1 VATSSS
7 RGRVQRRSF
16 PGITAEAFVS
26 LRDRAALTSLQQ
38 MPLLPPLVRKFNE
51 VAGDRLVYLQNS
63 AGSVRC
69 GPRQLPTL
77 HRLMQEAAEILD
89 VPEPEIYLQRGAV
102 ENALTAGVSRPFIV
116 LSSALVENFTNDE
129 LLFVIGHELGH
140 VKCGHV
146 LYQTVG
152 RLLLPLLEALGSV
165 TMGIGQLA
173 GIGLVSGF
181 YEWLRQAEF
190 SADRAGLL
198 VCQDTRVACTAIMK
212 LGGGGTRLDGEMN
225 VDAFLEQAR
234 QHAESTPSEGIAKA
248 LLFFVYNWQL
258 SHPQV
263 VFRARDLDQ
272 WVQSGE
278 YERILGG
285 HYLHDEIGG
294 SQPGPQAR

>member
-1 VATSSS
+1 
-7 RGRVQRRSF
+7 
-16 PGITAEAFVS
+16 
-26 LRDRAALTSLQQ
+26 
-38 MPLLPPLVRKFNE
+38 M
-51 VAGDRLVYLQNS
+51 
-63 AGSVRC
+63 
-69 GPRQLPTL
+69 
-77 HRLMQEAAEILD
+77 
-89 VPEPEIYLQRGAV
+89 
-102 ENALTAGVSRPFIV
+102 

-146 LYQTVG
+146 LYQMVG
-152 RLLLPLLEALGSV
+152 RLLLPLLEAIGSI

-198 VCQDTRVACTAIMK
+198 VCQDARVACTAIMK

-234 QHAESTPSEGIAKA
+234 QHAESASAEGIAKG
-248 LLFFVYNWQL
+248 LLFFLYNWQL
-258 SHPQV
+258 THPQV
-263 VFRARDLDQ
+263 VFRARELDQ
-272 WVQSGE
+272 WVQSDE

-285 HYLHDEIGG
+285 HYPRDAT
-294 SQPGPQAR
+294 SSNPPGPPAR